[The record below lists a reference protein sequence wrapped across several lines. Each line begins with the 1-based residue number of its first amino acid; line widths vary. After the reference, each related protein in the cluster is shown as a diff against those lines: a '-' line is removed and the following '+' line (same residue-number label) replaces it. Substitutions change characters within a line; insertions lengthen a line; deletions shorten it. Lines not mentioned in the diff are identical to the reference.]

1 MSNQNTIGIQIVW
14 NMEIS
19 LLQIIND
26 HHMVFDI
33 WMPISW
39 EAHLAS
45 KNSKRNPYPIQLNS
59 NPIDSEMTFSD
70 FPQFWTE
77 EMLISKSL
85 IQMDFR
91 TTWMELSVP
100 SSQWSHIKY
109 SNMSVI
115 WVYWNGFKFDRVY
128 ITRLIP
134 VFAVDDRFGQW

>member
-39 EAHLAS
+39 EAHPAS
-45 KNSKRNPYPIQLNS
+45 KNSKRKPDPIQLDPY
-59 NPIDSEMTFSD
+59 PIDSEMTFSD

-91 TTWMELSVP
+91 TTWMELSVR

-115 WVYWNGFKFDRVY
+115 WVYWNGFKFYRGY
-128 ITRLIP
+128 LTRFIP